1 MEITS
6 QETILKECRQFYEK
20 LYEIDSSVS
29 PDHLDTFHEN
39 CTIPQ
44 LNGSDSEI
52 CEKRISL
59 SELHQTLKSFQKNK
73 APGIDGLTAELYLKF
88 WDHLGPLLL
97 DVYNEAFERGILP
110 ENMRLGLIT
119 LLEKKAKDRIKIEN
133 WRPITLLGVDYKL
146 LSKCLGERL
155 KKVLPNLIHPDQNG
169 FIPGGSVFFS
179 THTIRDLL
187 FYCEKEKLDLFMFCI
202 DYTKAFDFLEFGYIH
217 KVFKIFNFK
226 DNFCKW
232 LKIFFNGR
240 HSCISNNGN
249 LSDKFQIQR
258 STPQGDPISPLI
270 FILALEI
277 LFIAIRSDTNI
288 RGVRVEGHEIKLTSF
303 ADDATYFIKDET
315 SARKLLSKIDSF
327 SKISGLQINRSKSE
341 CLLLQFETIAS
352 NYNEKCLGIP
362 VVETVKVLGH
372 HFGHNKLICNYH
384 NFYSKLIKI
393 EKITQIWNQRNLTL
407 FGKNILISALINSQI
422 LFNSQIETP
431 PLEFLKMTEKLKKS
445 FLWGGGIPKIAHHS
459 IIGSISD
466 GGINYKDTHSQINS
480 LNLKFIINLNNCK
493 SNRAILPKFWILNF
507 FRKTS
512 NIKEVD
518 KLYFDNQIEQ
528 NLDIITKCY
537 FKLPRKNKWKG
548 HPFYFESLNTIQKV
562 NTELPGNFYD
572 LISTPI
578 WYNKFLNTRFDCDLV
593 KKGFIFIKDIVTKGE
608 VLNSESIK
616 NLNISNKFKKKILKI
631 CEKLPLNSKNI
642 LFENRNLTSIPFPQT
657 TLKIGQINKYLK
669 DLSSKTFYNLL
680 IKNKI

>member
-1 MEITS
+1 M
-6 QETILKECRQFYEK
+6 
-20 LYEIDSSVS
+20 
-29 PDHLDTFHEN
+29 
-39 CTIPQ
+39 
-44 LNGSDSEI
+44 
-52 CEKRISL
+52 
-59 SELHQTLKSFQKNK
+59 
-73 APGIDGLTAELYLKF
+73 
-88 WDHLGPLLL
+88 
-97 DVYNEAFERGILP
+97 
-110 ENMRLGLIT
+110 
-119 LLEKKAKDRIKIEN
+119 
-133 WRPITLLGVDYKL
+133 
-146 LSKCLGERL
+146 
-155 KKVLPNLIHPDQNG
+155 
-169 FIPGGSVFFS
+169 
-179 THTIRDLL
+179 
-187 FYCEKEKLDLFMFCI
+187 
-202 DYTKAFDFLEFGYIH
+202 
-217 KVFKIFNFK
+217 
-226 DNFCKW
+226 
-232 LKIFFNGR
+232 
-240 HSCISNNGN
+240 
-249 LSDKFQIQR
+249 
-258 STPQGDPISPLI
+258 
-270 FILALEI
+270 ALEI

-431 PLEFLKMTEKLKKS
+431 PPEFLKMTEKLKKS

-680 IKNKI
+680 IKNKIKIPIGMIRWGQTFDLSEDEITNAFMFPRKCTLSTKSWAFQYKIATFTLPTEEYLWNYKVTENYYCKRCISVTDDSGLIKDDIRHNLYSCSQLYPFISKVFNFFTSECSVTESIPEIKYLLGFKGEDNSALNCALLELKQYIFYNYSSGKSLTLHFTLYINRLRNLIKKEKRYYITQDSLDFFYDKWSNFSSVYILHGPDPYY